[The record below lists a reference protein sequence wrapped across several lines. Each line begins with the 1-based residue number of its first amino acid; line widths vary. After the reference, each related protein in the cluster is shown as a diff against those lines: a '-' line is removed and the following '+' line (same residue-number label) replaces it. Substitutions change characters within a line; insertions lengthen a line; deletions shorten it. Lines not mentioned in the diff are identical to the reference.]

1 MNVTTIVGI
10 EVHVQLNTRTK
21 IFCGCDNEFNPD
33 RPNTQTCPV
42 CLGLPGALPVLN
54 REAIHLGQKTGLAL
68 NCEVTPV
75 TKWDRKQYFYPDLP
89 KGYQT
94 SQFDLPLCQNGW
106 VETFTAEGVARRI
119 RIRRA
124 HLEEDA
130 GKNMHDE
137 SGRGR
142 DSQVDLNRAGTPLL
156 EIVSDPDIRSA
167 QEAKAV
173 LEELHLLLTYLGVSD
188 CNMQEGSL
196 RCDANVN
203 LHIEQPDGKPI
214 ATPIVEVKNLNSFR
228 AVEAAIEF
236 EVQRQL
242 AEFQKTGRK
251 MGDPGADKETRGWDP
266 DRGQTTAQ
274 RAKEEAADYRY
285 FPCPDLVPVT
295 TSPERIEEIRREL
308 PEFPA
313 VRRSRYRQEFG
324 LSLYDA
330 SVIVK
335 QGVDLARYFETVV
348 EICGDAKQAA
358 NWVTQDVQ
366 RDLNDRKQEI
376 AEFPIVAEVLGDL
389 LNRIVSGELTVK
401 GAREVYVQLLLDAD
415 EKREFA
421 VCASPPQ
428 NVCYGGSVF
437 DETGSGGAEIGQIS
451 SPVSVSR
458 IDAIIDQKGLKVVN
472 DTGLLDAV
480 IATALADSP
489 KAVDDFKA
497 GKQQAIGAVLGK
509 IMKLV
514 KGADAKVVRERLIQK
529 LSEEET
535 MKSISSSLSLGT
547 TDRITR
553 LSRPQM
559 VKLPKLRG
567 QFQKKI
573 SQLKKDLDRIL
584 QSLHKGSGIKRKIG
598 GVTYTVTKE
607 RLASPQPS
615 QSSRKVP
622 N

>member
-1 MNVTTIVGI
+1 MHATTIIGI

-21 IFCGCDNEFNPD
+21 IFCGCVNKFNPD
-33 RPNTQTCPV
+33 QPNTQTCPV
-42 CLGLPGALPVLN
+42 CLGLPGSLPVLN
-54 REAIHLGQKTGLAL
+54 REAVHLGQKTGLAL

-106 VETFTAEGVARRI
+106 VETFTAEGVARRV

-137 SGRGR
+137 TGRGR

-203 LHIEQPDGKPI
+203 LHIDQPSGQPV

-228 AVEAAIEF
+228 AVEAAIEY

-266 DRGQTTAQ
+266 DRGVTTAQ

-285 FPCPDLVPVT
+285 FPCPDLVPIT

-313 VRRSRYRQEFG
+313 VRRSRYRTEFG

-330 SVIVK
+330 SVIVN
-335 QGVDLARYFETVV
+335 QGADLARYFETVSGL
-348 EICGDAKQAA
+348 CGDGKQAA

-366 RDLNDRKQEI
+366 RDLNDRKRTI
-376 AEFPIVAEVLGDL
+376 AEFPITAEILGSL
-389 LNRIVSGELTVK
+389 LKRVVSGDLTVK
-401 GAREVYVQLLLDAD
+401 GAREVYAQLLADAD
-415 EKREFA
+415 ERDESATPVKRIIYATAESHLKIQQDAMA
-421 VCASPPQ
+421 V
-428 NVCYGGSVF
+428 
-437 DETGSGGAEIGQIS
+437 
-451 SPVSVSR
+451 
-458 IDAIIDQKGLKVVN
+458 IDAIIEEKGLQVVN
-472 DTGLLDAV
+472 DTGLLDAA
-480 IATALADSP
+480 IATALAESP
-489 KAVDDFKA
+489 KAVEDFKA
-497 GKQQAIGAVLGK
+497 GKQQALGAVLGK

-529 LSEEET
+529 LT
-535 MKSISSSLSLGT
+535 
-547 TDRITR
+547 
-553 LSRPQM
+553 
-559 VKLPKLRG
+559 
-567 QFQKKI
+567 
-573 SQLKKDLDRIL
+573 
-584 QSLHKGSGIKRKIG
+584 
-598 GVTYTVTKE
+598 
-607 RLASPQPS
+607 
-615 QSSRKVP
+615 
-622 N
+622 